1 MELSDLL
8 TEDRIAI
15 KVKAD
20 NWEEAIRQVG
30 QLMVDTG
37 VVEDRYIDGMIRTT
51 KELGPYIVIAPGLA
65 IPHSRPED
73 GVIHTCYA
81 IATLETPVE
90 FGNSDNDPVYAMI
103 ALGAKDH
110 EEHVSALQTVAE
122 ILMVPENLEALK
134 FADSK
139 DDVMRIM
146 GILS

>member
-1 MELSDLL
+1 MELKELL

-15 KVKAD
+15 KVKAG
-20 NWEEAIRQVG
+20 NWEEAVRKVG

-73 GVIHTCYA
+73 GVIETCYA
-81 IATLETPVE
+81 IAILESPVE
-90 FGNSDNDPVYAMI
+90 FGNPDNDPVYALI

-110 EEHVSALQTVAE
+110 DGHVEALQTVAE

-134 FADSK
+134 FAGSK
-139 DDVMRIM
+139 EEVMRIM
-146 GILS
+146 GIS